1 VVAKVT
7 YQLPKISPRLGAALP
22 DVSEDAFLSSV
33 VNPRLRDRL
42 DDSAPVE
49 PFLYKELSNPHSKAK
64 KLRRFK
70 EYKVRTQQLLT
81 DILSREMKSRGQN
94 NPKEAHK
101 EAMFKWRAQLKK
113 EKDERK
119 KMRWKHKAEVAN
131 LERKTA
137 RKARKELQQRRLL
150 TELSLK
156 EGPNQLIPKD
166 V

>member
-7 YQLPKISPRLGAALP
+7 YQLPKISPRLGAPLP
-22 DVSEDAFLSSV
+22 NVSEDAFLSSV
-33 VNPRLRDRL
+33 VNPHLRDSL
-42 DDSAPVE
+42 DACAPVE
-49 PFLYKELSNPHSKAK
+49 PFLHKELSNPHSKAK

-70 EYKVRTQQLLT
+70 EYKIRTKQLLKE
-81 DILSREMKSRGQN
+81 ILAREMKRRGQN
-94 NPKEAHK
+94 SPREAHA
-101 EAMFKWRAQLKK
+101 EAMFKWRAQLKTEK
-113 EKDERK
+113 EERR

-131 LERKTA
+131 LERKAA